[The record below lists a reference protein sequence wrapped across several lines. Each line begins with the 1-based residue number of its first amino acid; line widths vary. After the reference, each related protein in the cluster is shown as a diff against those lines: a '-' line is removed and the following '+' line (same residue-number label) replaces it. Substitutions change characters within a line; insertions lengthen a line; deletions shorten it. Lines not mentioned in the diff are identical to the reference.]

1 MTASE
6 RPRVSE
12 SVEAF
17 LAAVGSV
24 SPVPA
29 GGAAAA
35 FCGALAA
42 ALVAMVSRVTAER
55 DPSASSELSGI
66 TAKAAEFGQRL
77 GGLVTDDMDAYRH
90 VLEARRSAAGPDVVE
105 RALVRATK
113 VPLVLARTCRDVLAL
128 CEAAAPRTRP
138 STLSDLGVA
147 AALAWGAL
155 ESGALTARANLADV
169 ADEAFVRASEEEL
182 AGVLAGGQEARRRVS
197 ETIAGRMRDRDQA
210 RRKSKP

>member
-6 RPRVSE
+6 RARASE
-12 SVEAF
+12 SAEAF
-17 LAAVGSV
+17 LAAVGSA
-24 SPVPA
+24 SPVPG

-55 DPSASSELSGI
+55 DPSARDELSAI
-66 TAKAAEFGQRL
+66 TARAAELGQRL
-77 GGLVTDDMDAYRH
+77 EGLVTDDMDAYRR
-90 VLEARRSAAGPDVVE
+90 VLEARRSAAGPDAVE
-105 RALVRATK
+105 RALVHATQ
-113 VPLVLARTCRDVLAL
+113 VPLALARTCRDVLAL
-128 CEAAAPRTRP
+128 CEAAASRTRA

-155 ESGALTARANLADV
+155 ESGGLTARANLADV
-169 ADEAFVRASEEEL
+169 ADAAFVRASEEEL

-197 ETIAGRMRDRDQA
+197 ETIERRMRERDQA